1 MGKQGMS
8 VGMAQ
13 VECPE
18 CGYKMPVF
26 YGSASECSGVAVS
39 CKGRN
44 CHAVFE
50 VKIKKGKQIK

>member
-1 MGKQGMS
+1 MS
-8 VGMAQ
+8 KEKKMQ

-26 YGSASECSGVAVS
+26 YDKDAESKGVHIA

-44 CHAVFE
+44 CKHIFE
-50 VKIKKGKQIK
+50 IIIKKGQQVK